1 MLGLLTLAKTRPHCC
16 VTVYFWS
23 YEIAVMADQSTY
35 LVWQKW
41 GWISK
46 WYSSFQQIKTAGFY
60 AMLHSRI
67 PSEGNL
73 FLCNTDNSSVMPVQ
87 TWREM
92 RSFNHT
98 GREFDLRDDHGAEE
112 LLPANL
118 GSEFQLVL
126 EVLPRHQLIITKSK
140 SIYQNPDRR
149 RFSCSLLLPNLEVG
163 RQLVCAAIQDS
174 SCP

>member
-1 MLGLLTLAKTRPHCC
+1 
-16 VTVYFWS
+16 
-23 YEIAVMADQSTY
+23 
-35 LVWQKW
+35 
-41 GWISK
+41 
-46 WYSSFQQIKTAGFY
+46 
-60 AMLHSRI
+60 
-67 PSEGNL
+67 
-73 FLCNTDNSSVMPVQ
+73 
-87 TWREM
+87 M